1 MQVLDTYQSY
11 LQCQKSISVEKMQEL
26 HQEIINEIGQDD
38 DAREIYEELLKNAV
52 RYLHFRSEWTKLSQQ
67 EKMDKDSSR
76 TACHN
81 SLIVKFNMLSRYLKL
96 QGKEAA
102 WRDELGYEE
111 NDPYNRKKIGD
122 FGCYIAFVSALNAR

>member
-1 MQVLDTYQSY
+1 MLYTYQDY
-11 LQCQKSISVEKMQEL
+11 LQSRKSMSLEKMQEL
-26 HQEIINEIGQDD
+26 HQEIITEIGQDQ
-38 DAREIYEELLKNAV
+38 DALEIYDELLKTAV
-52 RYLHFRSEWTKLSQQ
+52 RYLHFRSEWPTLLRE

-81 SLIVKFNMLSRYLKL
+81 SIIIKINMLSRYLKM

-111 NDPYNRKKIGD
+111 DSPYNRKVIGD
-122 FGCYIAFVSALNAR
+122 FGCYIAFIGALNAR